1 MKITVKQLRA
11 LGACAAQ
18 VEMFEGLFG
27 ASVEVTEAL
36 CVKHAQEVGAG
47 TWDWA
52 AGHLFSPSAWAT
64 YEAAR
69 TSARAE
75 YEAGATALAEYDA
88 ARASVRAEYEAARG
102 TARAA
107 YKAAVA
113 RAFGR
118 AAAA

>member
-1 MKITVKQLRA
+1 MKITVKQLRGH
-11 LGACAAQ
+11 GAYEEQ
-18 VEMFEGLFG
+18 VEMFQALIGT
-27 ASVEVTEAL
+27 EVTEAL
-36 CVKHAQEVGAG
+36 CVRHTQDVGAA

-75 YEAGATALAEYDA
+75 YEA
-88 ARASVRAEYEAARG
+88 ARAPAWATYEAAR
-102 TARAA
+102 TSARGE
-107 YKAAVA
+107 YEAAVA